1 MRKNSLFFKIRVA
14 FALSAVL
21 ITAVFWLIFFVQ
33 QKETQGQVH
42 QRLMQ
47 AGRSMKHS
55 QNDQNTLNERL
66 KELDFRLA
74 TEDEINKTVQNGTL
88 RAADSRG
95 PFYVEF
101 YDYDG
106 RRFIIMKRSNRYV
119 AFEDI
124 SEKSTATFFIFAA
137 FLVTF
142 GGLAILYRSILG
154 NLAPITTLKN
164 RVEAYG
170 DGVQMPP
177 LGDRLCE
184 EVRLV
189 SDAFDAT
196 TAKLD
201 ALSKARSLF
210 LRNIAHELK
219 TPLSKG
225 RFLTEMLP
233 EEGLKERFEM
243 LFVRFDVVIAELL
256 SIENLTSGGVK
267 LNQKE
272 YSIKDLIVEAAD
284 TAFLED
290 ENIEIFGSDD
300 DTVFVD
306 FKLFA
311 LALKNLLQNG
321 VKFSDTKKVTV
332 EWDSPILTISNEGEP
347 LAMNFDLLSEAFVKG
362 DGSSEGLGLGLYIVR
377 QILTLHD
384 VDISHDYKEGRHYF
398 VLNLGRVA

>member
-21 ITAVFWLIFFVQ
+21 ITAVFGLIFFVQ

-106 RRFIIMKRSNRYV
+106 RRFIIMKRSNRSV

-142 GGLAILYRSILG
+142 GGLAILYRSILS

-267 LNQKE
+267 LNQK
-272 YSIKDLIVEAAD
+272 SI
-284 TAFLED
+284 
-290 ENIEIFGSDD
+290 
-300 DTVFVD
+300 
-306 FKLFA
+306 
-311 LALKNLLQNG
+311 
-321 VKFSDTKKVTV
+321 
-332 EWDSPILTISNEGEP
+332 
-347 LAMNFDLLSEAFVKG
+347 
-362 DGSSEGLGLGLYIVR
+362 R
-377 QILTLHD
+377 
-384 VDISHDYKEGRHYF
+384 
-398 VLNLGRVA
+398 